1 MGIQEILKQ
10 TYAPTEN
17 LLKLAARAPAM
28 RCFCFISTAFVNA
41 NLPSG
46 SVVEEKIYP
55 LLQRQG
61 TRWED
66 PAIGRHLLNMDLE
79 TAEAEVRRLAVQ
91 E

>member
-1 MGIQEILKQ
+1 MQ

-41 NLPSG
+41 NMPNG

-61 TRWED
+61 TRWEEA
-66 PAIGRHLLNMDLE
+66 AIGRHLLDMDLE
-79 TAEAEVRRLAVQ
+79 AAEAEVRHHALQGVRL
-91 E
+91 